1 MHYETVGGRLGFA
14 PPRRASAP
22 AHEHRG
28 SRRPAPLPRAA
39 LGRGALRAERGLGVT
54 AGGGGCPGA
63 DKGCAG
69 HRPGE
74 RQSAALRT
82 QPRTRTHTHRRTLSR
97 TRAVAL
103 SAPCPRSPRRV
114 CAEPPCPPCAALS
127 ARPGRGV
134 PRSGEPL
141 RSGRS
146 RCDESVRMEVR
157 PALSGKPAP
166 SSEG

>member
-82 QPRTRTHTHRRTLSR
+82 QPRTRTHTHTHALPH
-97 TRAVAL
+97 ACGCAL
-103 SAPCPRSPRRV
+103 SPVPAQPAPCVRGAALPAVRGSFRPARPRS
-114 CAEPPCPPCAALS
+114 S
-127 ARPGRGV
+127 
-134 PRSGEPL
+134 PL
-141 RSGRS
+141 G
-146 RCDESVRMEVR
+146 
-157 PALSGKPAP
+157 
-166 SSEG
+166 